1 MNPLLLLFLLLPI
14 AEIATF
20 IEVGDWIGAGPTV
33 GLVILS
39 AILGSVLIRW
49 QGLSVLKRAQQAA
62 ERGESPVGAVFEGF
76 CVVVAGLLLIIPGFL
91 TDIVGIL
98 LFVRPVRNALGRW
111 LFDRMKGAASF
122 QMHGRMG
129 GQAGGQSWNAGD
141 PNGPHGGPHRGPGNR
156 PPPGVIDVDYQEVDP
171 EGGRPGS
178 AGPADRDGPD
188 DMPKLGDSRWAP
200 PGSPHRNDRG

>member
-20 IEVGDWIGAGPTV
+20 IVVGDWIGVGPTI

-39 AILGSVLIRW
+39 VILGSVLIRW
-49 QGLSVLKRAQQAA
+49 QGLSVLKRAQEAA

-91 TDIVGIL
+91 TDIVGLL

-111 LFDRMKGAASF
+111 LFERLKGSGSF

-129 GQAGGQSWNAGD
+129 GHTWSSGD
-141 PNGPHGGPHRGPGNR
+141 PNGPRNR
-156 PPPGVIDVDYQEVDP
+156 PPPGVIDVEYQEVDP
-171 EGGRPGS
+171 DAGRPGG
-178 AGPADRDGPD
+178 AGPEDRNGADDTPQ
-188 DMPKLGDSRWAP
+188 LGDSRWAP
-200 PGSPHRNDRG
+200 PGSPYRNDRG

>member
-49 QGLSVLKRAQQAA
+49 QGLSVLKRAQASA

-98 LFVRPVRNALGRW
+98 LFVRPIRNALGRW
-111 LFDRMKGAASF
+111 LFDRMKGVASY
-122 QMHGRMG
+122 QMG
-129 GQAGGQSWNAGD
+129 GGMGGRSWSSSGPAGSDGH
-141 PNGPHGGPHRGPGNR
+141 PRNR

-171 EGGRPGS
+171 DGGRPGS
-178 AGPADRDGPD
+178 GGPADRDGRDGPD

>member
-49 QGLSVLKRAQQAA
+49 QGLSVLKRAQASA

-91 TDIVGIL
+91 TDIVGLL
-98 LFVRPVRNALGRW
+98 LFVRPIRNALGRW
-111 LFDRMKGAASF
+111 LFDRMKGVASY
-122 QMHGRMG
+122 QMGGRMG
-129 GQAGGQSWNAGD
+129 GRSWSSSGPAGSDGH
-141 PNGPHGGPHRGPGNR
+141 PRNR

-171 EGGRPGS
+171 DGGRPGS
-178 AGPADRDGPD
+178 GGPADRDGRDGPD